1 MVQMLARAV
10 RDMNPLGDQLEEMR
24 GAARRAI
31 GRAAN
36 AVVTHLEES
45 KDRVAPAPA
54 SLSLSRA
61 YSPLRHGRFAA
72 MIPGDSAVETVITSG
87 LFSTLN
93 IYNTLLIGRL
103 ILTWCVAFGAEARRL
118 KTDHRGLILKRRPTR
133 ANPRAR
139 HERSPIFRSPARIH
153 IFSIC
158 RFPNPPRQIVYPLA
172 TLCDPYL
179 NLFRGIIPPIGGTI
193 DLSPILA
200 FTVLNVF
207 TNTAAALPC
216 EMNEDGTVKAPEPKR
231 SPGAMLRE
239 RFAKQRAARAEKDA
253 KKN

>member
-1 MVQMLARAV
+1 MPFFTRRPPMSSARRVDFDSSVAIVIWGAGSGARSQRPPATMVQMLARAV

-72 MIPGDSAVETVITSG
+72 MIPGDSAVEQVITSG

-103 ILTWCVAFGAEARRL
+103 ILTWCVAFGAMRRDVG
-118 KTDHRGLILKRRPTR
+118 KPTIAFDKSR
-133 ANPRAR
+133 DDQREPALFAR
-139 HERSPIFRSPARIH
+139 HDRSP
-153 IFSIC
+153 
-158 RFPNPPRQIVYPLA
+158 
-172 TLCDPYL
+172 
-179 NLFRGIIPPIGGTI
+179 
-193 DLSPILA
+193 
-200 FTVLNVF
+200 
-207 TNTAAALPC
+207 
-216 EMNEDGTVKAPEPKR
+216 
-231 SPGAMLRE
+231 
-239 RFAKQRAARAEKDA
+239 
-253 KKN
+253 

>member
-103 ILTWCVAFGAEARRL
+103 ILTWCVAFGAEARLENRPSRTHS
-118 KTDHRGLILKRRPTR
+118 KTTTNSRTQTR
-133 ANPRAR
+133 ATSAHRFFAHPHASTSSPFVGSRTPPG
-139 HERSPIFRSPARIH
+139 RSCTRSRL
-153 IFSIC
+153 C
-158 RFPNPPRQIVYPLA
+158 A
-172 TLCDPYL
+172 T
-179 NLFRGIIPPIGGTI
+179 RT
-193 DLSPILA
+193 
-200 FTVLNVF
+200 
-207 TNTAAALPC
+207 
-216 EMNEDGTVKAPEPKR
+216 
-231 SPGAMLRE
+231 
-239 RFAKQRAARAEKDA
+239 
-253 KKN
+253 

>member
-1 MVQMLARAV
+1 MPFFTRRPPMSSARRVDFDSSVAIVIWGAGSGARSQPPPATMVQMLARAV

-72 MIPGDSAVETVITSG
+72 MIPGDSAVEQVITSG

-103 ILTWCVAFGAEARRL
+103 ILTWCVAWSEG
-118 KTDHRGLILKRRPTR
+118 
-133 ANPRAR
+133 
-139 HERSPIFRSPARIH
+139 
-153 IFSIC
+153 
-158 RFPNPPRQIVYPLA
+158 A
-172 TLCDPYL
+172 TLSNRP
-179 NLFRGIIPPIGGTI
+179 RGTRTRTRGRTY
-193 DLSPILA
+193 
-200 FTVLNVF
+200 
-207 TNTAAALPC
+207 
-216 EMNEDGTVKAPEPKR
+216 
-231 SPGAMLRE
+231 
-239 RFAKQRAARAEKDA
+239 A
-253 KKN
+253 KKNNAHLETQPSSAFVRVAGSRTPPARSCTRSPLCATRT

>member
-72 MIPGDSAVETVITSG
+72 MIPGDSAVEQVITSG

-103 ILTWCVAFGAEARRL
+103 ILTWCVAWSEGATLATDPEERDREPVDARVLYAKKTQTQTRVGAHL
-118 KTDHRGLILKRRPTR
+118 KTHPSSAFVRVAGSRTPL
-133 ANPRAR
+133 AR
-139 HERSPIFRSPARIH
+139 SCTRSPL
-153 IFSIC
+153 C
-158 RFPNPPRQIVYPLA
+158 A
-172 TLCDPYL
+172 T
-179 NLFRGIIPPIGGTI
+179 RT
-193 DLSPILA
+193 
-200 FTVLNVF
+200 
-207 TNTAAALPC
+207 
-216 EMNEDGTVKAPEPKR
+216 
-231 SPGAMLRE
+231 
-239 RFAKQRAARAEKDA
+239 
-253 KKN
+253 

>member
-103 ILTWCVAFGAEARRL
+103 ILTWCVAFGAEARLENRPSRTHS
-118 KTDHRGLILKRRPTR
+118 KTTTD
-133 ANPRAR
+133 ANPNAR

-153 IFSIC
+153 VFSIC

-239 RFAKQRAARAEKDA
+239 RFAKQKAARAEKDA

>member
-1 MVQMLARAV
+1 MDDVANSRVGRGVLFFLRPPCQRVASTSYSSVAIVIWGAGSGVRSQPPPATMVQMLARAV

-72 MIPGDSAVETVITSG
+72 MIPGDSAVEQVITSG

-103 ILTWCVAFGAEARRL
+103 ILTWCVAWSEGATLSTRKKQTQTHVGAHL
-118 KTDHRGLILKRRPTR
+118 KTHPSSAFVRVAGSRTP
-133 ANPRAR
+133 PAR
-139 HERSPIFRSPARIH
+139 SCTRSPL
-153 IFSIC
+153 C
-158 RFPNPPRQIVYPLA
+158 A
-172 TLCDPYL
+172 T
-179 NLFRGIIPPIGGTI
+179 RT
-193 DLSPILA
+193 
-200 FTVLNVF
+200 
-207 TNTAAALPC
+207 
-216 EMNEDGTVKAPEPKR
+216 
-231 SPGAMLRE
+231 
-239 RFAKQRAARAEKDA
+239 
-253 KKN
+253 

>member
-1 MVQMLARAV
+1 MSSRWAFIHTVCLSHADGRRGQLQSRTWRAFFPTPAMSARRVDFIAASRLLSGAGSGVRSQPPPATMVQMLARAV

-72 MIPGDSAVETVITSG
+72 MIPGDSAVEQVITSG

-103 ILTWCVAFGAEARRL
+103 ILTWCVAWSEGATLSTRKKQTQTHVGAHL
-118 KTDHRGLILKRRPTR
+118 KTHPSSAFVRVAGSRTP
-133 ANPRAR
+133 PAR
-139 HERSPIFRSPARIH
+139 SCTRSPL
-153 IFSIC
+153 C
-158 RFPNPPRQIVYPLA
+158 A
-172 TLCDPYL
+172 T
-179 NLFRGIIPPIGGTI
+179 RT
-193 DLSPILA
+193 
-200 FTVLNVF
+200 
-207 TNTAAALPC
+207 
-216 EMNEDGTVKAPEPKR
+216 
-231 SPGAMLRE
+231 
-239 RFAKQRAARAEKDA
+239 
-253 KKN
+253 

>member
-72 MIPGDSAVETVITSG
+72 MIPGDSAVEQVITSG

-103 ILTWCVAFGAEARRL
+103 ILTWCVAWSEGATL
-118 KTDHRGLILKRRPTR
+118 SNRPP
-133 ANPRAR
+133 NPRR
-139 HERSPIFRSPARIH
+139 RSPQNPSVVRVRSCR
-153 IFSIC
+153 

-216 EMNEDGTVKAPEPKR
+216 EMSEDGVVKAPEPKR
-231 SPGAMLRE
+231 SPGALLRE

>member
-54 SLSLSRA
+54 NLSLSRA

-72 MIPGDSAVETVITSG
+72 MIPGDSAVEQVITSG

-103 ILTWCVAFGAEARRL
+103 ILTWCVAWSEGATLSTYAK
-118 KTDHRGLILKRRPTR
+118 KTNP
-133 ANPRAR
+133 NPRR
-139 HERSPIFRSPARIH
+139 RSPQNPSVVRVRSCR
-153 IFSIC
+153 

-216 EMNEDGTVKAPEPKR
+216 EMSEDGVVKAPEPKR
-231 SPGAMLRE
+231 SPGALLRE

>member
-10 RDMNPLGDQLEEMR
+10 RDMNPLDDQLEEMR

-72 MIPGDSAVETVITSG
+72 MIPGDSAVEQVITSG

-103 ILTWCVAFGAEARRL
+103 ILTWCVAWSEGATLSNRPRGTRTRTPVDARTRKKQTQTHVGAHL
-118 KTDHRGLILKRRPTR
+118 KTHPSSAFVRVAGSRTP
-133 ANPRAR
+133 PAR
-139 HERSPIFRSPARIH
+139 SCTRSPL
-153 IFSIC
+153 C
-158 RFPNPPRQIVYPLA
+158 A
-172 TLCDPYL
+172 T
-179 NLFRGIIPPIGGTI
+179 RT
-193 DLSPILA
+193 
-200 FTVLNVF
+200 
-207 TNTAAALPC
+207 
-216 EMNEDGTVKAPEPKR
+216 
-231 SPGAMLRE
+231 
-239 RFAKQRAARAEKDA
+239 
-253 KKN
+253 

>member
-1 MVQMLARAV
+1 MVHLIARAV
-10 RDMNPLGDQLEEMR
+10 ENVPPLNDLATRAAELR
-24 GAARRAI
+24 GAARRAVDRLAEKSNNALH
-31 GRAAN
+31 GARDAKPRA
-36 AVVTHLEES
+36 VTI
-45 KDRVAPAPA
+45 
-54 SLSLSRA
+54 SRA
-61 YSPLRHGRFAA
+61 HNPLRHGNFAA

-103 ILTWCVAFGAEARRL
+103 ILTVRRHG
-118 KTDHRGLILKRRPTR
+118 THPYPTR
-133 ANPRAR
+133 RASARPLTDPSARSLPPLPRPRA
-139 HERSPIFRSPARIH
+139 
-153 IFSIC
+153 SILP
-158 RFPNPPRQIVYPLA
+158 RQWFPNPPRQLAYPLA

-216 EMNEDGTVKAPEPKR
+216 EIGEDGEPIVTERRGMWAKR
-231 SPGAMLRE
+231 LAAA
-239 RFAKQRAARAEKDA
+239 AKRRAEHNAA
-253 KKN
+253 KTA

>member
-1 MVQMLARAV
+1 MLARAV

-72 MIPGDSAVETVITSG
+72 MIPGDSAVEQVITSG

-103 ILTWCVAFGAEARRL
+103 ILTWCVAWSEGATLSNRPRGTRTRTRGRTYVSL
-118 KTDHRGLILKRRPTR
+118 KKKQ
-133 ANPRAR
+133 
-139 HERSPIFRSPARIH
+139 RSPRNPTVVRVRSRR
-153 IFSIC
+153 

-216 EMNEDGTVKAPEPKR
+216 EMSEDGVVKAPEPKR
-231 SPGAMLRE
+231 SPGALLRE
-239 RFAKQRAARAEKDA
+239 RFAKQRATRAEKDA

>member
-103 ILTWCVAFGAEARRL
+103 ILTWCVAFGAMRRDVG
-118 KTDHRGLILKRRPTR
+118 KPTIALDKSR
-133 ANPRAR
+133 DDQREPALFAR
-139 HERSPIFRSPARIH
+139 HDRSP
-153 IFSIC
+153 
-158 RFPNPPRQIVYPLA
+158 
-172 TLCDPYL
+172 
-179 NLFRGIIPPIGGTI
+179 
-193 DLSPILA
+193 
-200 FTVLNVF
+200 
-207 TNTAAALPC
+207 
-216 EMNEDGTVKAPEPKR
+216 
-231 SPGAMLRE
+231 
-239 RFAKQRAARAEKDA
+239 
-253 KKN
+253 

>member
-72 MIPGDSAVETVITSG
+72 MIPGDSAVEQVITSG

-103 ILTWCVAFGAEARRL
+103 ILTWCVACERRNRTTDPRTRTRPRSVSGWAK
-118 KTDHRGLILKRRPTR
+118 KTIDRNAHLAPVVRPSFP
-133 ANPRAR
+133 N
-139 HERSPIFRSPARIH
+139 
-153 IFSIC
+153 

-231 SPGAMLRE
+231 SPGAKLRE
-239 RFAKQRAARAEKDA
+239 RFAKQRAARAEKAA
-253 KKN
+253 KKH

>member
-72 MIPGDSAVETVITSG
+72 MIPGDSAVEQVITSG

-103 ILTWCVAFGAEARRL
+103 ILTWCVAWSEGATLSTRKKQTQTHVGAHL
-118 KTDHRGLILKRRPTR
+118 KTHPSSAFVRVAGSRTP
-133 ANPRAR
+133 PAR
-139 HERSPIFRSPARIH
+139 SCTRSPL
-153 IFSIC
+153 C
-158 RFPNPPRQIVYPLA
+158 A
-172 TLCDPYL
+172 T
-179 NLFRGIIPPIGGTI
+179 RT
-193 DLSPILA
+193 
-200 FTVLNVF
+200 
-207 TNTAAALPC
+207 
-216 EMNEDGTVKAPEPKR
+216 
-231 SPGAMLRE
+231 
-239 RFAKQRAARAEKDA
+239 
-253 KKN
+253 

>member
-1 MVQMLARAV
+1 MVQMLVRAV
-10 RDMNPLGDQLEEMR
+10 RDLTPVNDLTSKMDEVR

-31 GRAAN
+31 ARA
-36 AVVTHLEES
+36 VRSVKERTES
-45 KDRVAPAPA
+45 AARDSACCLTPA
-54 SLSLSRA
+54 SISLSRA

-72 MIPGDSAVETVITSG
+72 MIPGDSAVEQVITSG

-103 ILTWCVAFGAEARRL
+103 ILTW
-118 KTDHRGLILKRRPTR
+118 
-133 ANPRAR
+133 
-139 HERSPIFRSPARIH
+139 
-153 IFSIC
+153 
-158 RFPNPPRQIVYPLA
+158 FPNPPRQIVYPLA

-216 EMNEDGTVKAPEPKR
+216 ELNEDGGLKDPAFNEGPGVER
-231 SPGAMLRE
+231 SRGFAARRRE
-239 RFAKQRAARAEKDA
+239 RVARKLADA